1 MVFFRKKISHQVKIY
16 MVSQTMF
23 LILIQFS
30 LIGLKFQT
38 EPHIRDTA
46 SCQFWLVSL
55 ALLYKK
61 NSTAT
66 PYHLLVDG
74 QIDF

>member
-38 EPHIRDTA
+38 EP
-46 SCQFWLVSL
+46 CVSL
-55 ALLYKK
+55 
-61 NSTAT
+61 
-66 PYHLLVDG
+66 
-74 QIDF
+74 I